1 MARRSRQGTKAAG
14 FEGRFRLRLQVVA
27 VSFALAGLAIA
38 GRAVQLQFVDQAF
51 LARQADARHLRVAS
65 IPAHRGSITD
75 RNGEPLAVSSPVD
88 SIWVNPGAV
97 IEASDRLPELAAAL
111 ERPQEWLLRRV
122 TANADRD
129 FLYLKRHIPPERA
142 EAVLALGI
150 HGVYSEREYRRYY
163 PSGEVVGHLT
173 GFTNIDDDGQEG
185 LELAYNHWLAGQAGA
200 RRVLRDRL
208 GHTIE
213 DVEQLRPARP
223 GRDLRTSIDLRLQYL
238 AYRALKAQVAQH
250 RARTASL
257 VVLDVRTG
265 EVLAMV
271 NQPGYNPNDRAQYH
285 ASRYRNRAA
294 TDIFE
299 PGSAIKPLIVA
310 AGLESGRYRADSVL
324 DTSPGYFSIGR
335 YKIEDKHN
343 LGRISITTVLTKS
356 SNVGASRIAL
366 SMEPADLW
374 SVLDGFGLGHL
385 TDSGFP
391 GESAGL
397 MNHYEHWREIGQ
409 AVLAYGY
416 GVSVTPLQLAQSYAV
431 LGAGGLRRPVSLL
444 AVDAPPPAQRV
455 VSPEVARAVVAM
467 METVVSREG
476 TALKAAVPGYRV
488 AGKTGTAHKA
498 VAGGYDEHSYTA
510 VFGGLVPVSD
520 PRLAIVAVV
529 QEPSNGKYYGGD
541 VAAPV
546 FAEVAAGALR
556 ILGIAPD
563 DLPPPAGDD
572 VESPRLVQAMRTP

>member
-14 FEGRFRLRLQVVA
+14 FERRFRLRLQVVA

-97 IEASDRLPELAAAL
+97 IETSDRLPELAAAL
-111 ERPQEWLLRRV
+111 ERPQEWLLRRI

-238 AYRALKAQVAQH
+238 AYRALKAQVAQQ
-250 RARTASL
+250 RARTGSL

-416 GVSVTPLQLAQSYAV
+416 GVSVTPLQLAQSYAA

-455 VSPEVARAVVAM
+455 VSPEVARTVVAM

-510 VFGGLVPVSD
+510 VFGGLVPASE

-529 QEPSNGKYYGGD
+529 QEPSNGKFYGGD

-563 DLPPPAGDD
+563 DVPPPAGDD

>member
-1 MARRSRQGTKAAG
+1 MPRRSKRGKKSAE
-14 FEGRFRLRLQVVA
+14 FERRFRIRLRLVA
-27 VSFALAGLAIA
+27 LAFALVGLSLA

-51 LARQADARHLRVAS
+51 LARQADARHLRVAG

-88 SIWVNPGAV
+88 SIWVNPGTL
-97 IEASDRLPELAAAL
+97 IESSDRLGELAAAL
-111 ERPQEWLLRRV
+111 DRPQDWLLRRI
-122 TANADRD
+122 TANAEYD

-142 EAVLALGI
+142 EAILALRI
-150 HGVYSEREYRRYY
+150 PGVYSEREYRRYY

-173 GFTNIDDDGQEG
+173 GFTNIDDVGQEG
-185 LELAYNHWLAGQAGA
+185 LELAYDHWLEGHAGA

-208 GHTIE
+208 GQVIQ

-223 GRDLRTSIDLRLQYL
+223 GRDLKTSIDLRIQYL
-238 AYRALKAQVAQH
+238 AYRALKAQVAQQ
-250 RARTASL
+250 RASTGSL
-257 VVLDVRTG
+257 VVLDVHTG

-310 AGLESGRYRADSVL
+310 AALESGRYRTDSVV
-324 DTSPGYFSIGR
+324 DTSPGYFKIGR

-343 LGRISITTVLTKS
+343 LGRIPITVVLTKS

-366 SMEPADLW
+366 SLDPAVLW

-385 TDSGFP
+385 TDSGYP

-397 MNHYEHWREIGQ
+397 LNHYENWREIGQ

-416 GVSVTPLQLAQSYAV
+416 GVSVTPLQLVQAYAV
-431 LGAGGLRRPVSLL
+431 LGNGGLLRPISLL
-444 AVDAPPPAQRV
+444 ALDEAPAGQRIV
-455 VSPEVARAVVAM
+455 RPEVARAVVDM
-467 METVVSREG
+467 METVVSAQG
-476 TALKAAVPGYRV
+476 TAIKAAVPGYRV

-498 VAGGYDEHSYTA
+498 VAGGYDKHRYTA
-510 VFGGLVPVSD
+510 VFGGLVPVSE

-529 QEPSNGKYYGGD
+529 QEPSNGAFYGGD

-556 ILGIAPD
+556 ILGVTPD
-563 DLPPPAGDD
+563 DLPPPAPDEAG
-572 VESPRLVQAMRTP
+572 SPRLVQALRTP